1 MIRALRLRSVGM
13 LMAVVFATAIGV
25 VACGG
30 GGSNNKSNAP
40 VASTVTVSL
49 KEWSVEASVQQVKPG
64 TVTFSVTNAGTMPHD
79 FVVIKSD
86 LPPEQLPVDADGRVI
101 ESKVNT
107 LGRIDAFA
115 AGSMQ
120 TLSLDLT
127 PGKYLLICNVV
138 DTSGSKPVSHY
149 ENGMVA
155 SLLVEAS

>member
-1 MIRALRLRSVGM
+1 MV
-13 LMAVVFATAIGV
+13 AVVVAV
-25 VACGG
+25 VVAAAACGG
-30 GGSNNKSNAP
+30 GGSGNKSNAP
-40 VASTVTVSL
+40 VASTVKVTL
-49 KEWSVEASVQQVKPG
+49 KEWSVEASAQQVKPG
-64 TVTFSVTNAGTMPHD
+64 SVTFDVTNAGTMPHD

-107 LGRIDAFA
+107 LGRVNAFP
-115 AGSMQ
+115 AGSKQ

-138 DTSGSKPVSHY
+138 DTSGSTPVSHY

-155 SLLVEAS
+155 SLLVSS

>member
-1 MIRALRLRSVGM
+1 VILALRLRSVGV
-13 LMAVVFATAIGV
+13 LASLVMAVAVGI

-30 GGSNNKSNAP
+30 GGPSNKSNAP
-40 VASTVTVSL
+40 VTSTVTVSL
-49 KEWSVEASVQQVKPG
+49 KEWSVEASAQQVKPG
-64 TVTFSVTNAGTMPHD
+64 TVTFVVSNAGTMPHD

-115 AGSMQ
+115 AGSTQ
-120 TLSLDLT
+120 SLSLDLT

-138 DTSGSKPVSHY
+138 DASGSKPVSHY
-149 ENGMVA
+149 RNGMVA
-155 SLLVEAS
+155 SLLVSF

>member
-1 MIRALRLRSVGM
+1 MVAVVVAASVG
-13 LMAVVFATAIGV
+13 I

-30 GGSNNKSNAP
+30 GGSGNKGNAP
-40 VASTVTVSL
+40 VASTVKVSL
-49 KEWSVEASVQQVKPG
+49 KEWSVEASASQVKLG
-64 TVTFSVTNAGTMPHD
+64 SVTFEVTNAGTMPHD

-86 LPPEQLPVDADGRVI
+86 LPPDQLPVDADGRVI

-107 LGRIDAFA
+107 LGRVDAFP

-149 ENGMVA
+149 QNGMVA
-155 SLLVEAS
+155 SLLVSS